1 MTRPTVPRRP
11 RLPTWSR
18 LSAICL
24 ALALGGLGGWFAH
37 SLQLPLAW
45 MIGAML
51 ATSIASLG
59 GAPIA
64 MAAPLRTM
72 MVAVLGVMLG
82 SGFTPEILA
91 SAGSWTPSLL
101 AIAFYVATCGLA
113 GMGYFRLFCNYDPVT
128 AYFSAMPGGLSEM
141 VLVGTEMGGDGRVIS
156 LIHATRIM
164 LVVLSIPFAFTLGG
178 GLDLGNRPA
187 IGPALAE
194 LPAYDYV
201 ILGCSGLIGYVV
213 ARWLRVPA
221 AAVVGPMIISAL
233 VHLAGV
239 TAAKP
244 PAEIVAC
251 AQVAVGTALGA
262 RFAGTPLRLIGRTL
276 LASLGVTA
284 ILVGITVAFALGLHV
299 SSGLPTG
306 PVVLAFAP
314 GGLAEMSLIAIAL
327 GADAAFV
334 AIHHIVRIFLI
345 VVFAPFAFRLIGRR
359 RPLPG
364 ED

>member
-1 MTRPTVPRRP
+1 MAAATPQRR
-11 RLPTWSR
+11 RLPQLPRPSR
-18 LSAICL
+18 LAAIAL
-24 ALALGGLGGWFAH
+24 ALALGGLGGWAA
-37 SLQLPLAW
+37 SLVDLPLAW

-51 ATSIASLG
+51 ATTIAALA

-64 MAAPLRTM
+64 MAAPLRTL

-91 SAGSWTPSLL
+91 AAGAWTLSLC
-101 AIAFYVATCGLA
+101 AIALYIAVCGLA
-113 GMGYFRLFCNYDPVT
+113 GTLYFRRLCGYDPVT

-164 LVVLSIPFAFTLGG
+164 LVVLSIPFAFALGG
-178 GLDLGNRPA
+178 GLDLGDRPA
-187 IGPALAE
+187 IGPALSA

-201 ILGCSGLIGYVV
+201 VLGLSGVVGYLGG
-213 ARWLRVPA
+213 RWLKVPA
-221 AAVVGPMIISAL
+221 AAVVGPMLVSAL
-233 VHLAGV
+233 VHLAGM
-239 TAAKP
+239 TTAKP
-244 PAEIVAC
+244 PADIVAC

-276 LASLGVTA
+276 AASLGVTV
-284 ILVGITVAFALGLHV
+284 ILVAITVAFAVVLHAATV
-299 SSGLPTG
+299 LPTG
-306 PVVLAFAP
+306 PIVLAFAP

-345 VVFAPFAFRLIGRR
+345 VVLAPFAFRLLGRR
-359 RPLPG
+359 K
-364 ED
+364 

>member
-1 MTRPTVPRRP
+1 MASSLSD
-11 RLPTWSR
+11 RLPQLPSWSR
-18 LSAICL
+18 LSAIAL
-24 ALALGGLGGWFAH
+24 ALALGGLGGWAA
-37 SLQLPLAW
+37 SLLNLPLAW

-51 ATSIASLG
+51 ATSVASLA

-64 MAAPLRTM
+64 MAAPLRTL

-91 SAGSWTPSLL
+91 SAGAWAPSLA
-101 AIAFYVATCGLA
+101 AIALYIGVCGLA
-113 GMGYFRLFCNYDPVT
+113 GMAYFRWLCDYDPVT

-178 GLDLGNRPA
+178 GLDLGDRPA
-187 IGPALAE
+187 IGPELLDLA
-194 LPAYDYV
+194 AVDYAF
-201 ILGCSGLIGYVV
+201 LGISGMVGYVV

-221 AAVVGPMIISAL
+221 AAVVGPMVASAL
-233 VHLAGV
+233 VHLAGM
-239 TAAKP
+239 TTAKP
-244 PAEIVAC
+244 PADIVAC

-276 LASLGVTA
+276 VASLGVTA
-284 ILVGITVAFALGLHV
+284 LLVAITVVFALALHALT
-299 SSGLPTG
+299 GLPTG
-306 PVVLAFAP
+306 PLVLAFAP

-345 VVFAPFAFRLIGRR
+345 VVLAPLAFRLVGRR
-359 RPLPG
+359 PKDG
-364 ED
+364 A

>member
-1 MTRPTVPRRP
+1 MAGEPRQAAARRLP
-11 RLPTWSR
+11 RLPDWSR
-18 LSAICL
+18 LSAIAL
-24 ALALGGLGGWFAH
+24 ALALGGLGGWLA
-37 SLQLPLAW
+37 SLIGLPLAW

-51 ATSIASLG
+51 ATSLASLA

-91 SAGSWTPSLL
+91 SAPAWTPSLV
-101 AIAFYVATCGLA
+101 AIGFYIAACGLA
-113 GMGYFRLFCNYDPVT
+113 GMAYFRLACNYDPVT

-164 LVVLSIPFAFTLGG
+164 LVVLAIPFAFTLGG
-178 GLDLGNRPA
+178 GLDLGDRPA
-187 IGPALAE
+187 VGPALAE
-194 LPAYDYV
+194 LPAYDYA
-201 ILGCSGLIGYVV
+201 ILGLCGVVGYVA
-213 ARWLRVPA
+213 ARWARVPA
-221 AAVVGPMIISAL
+221 AAVVGPMVASAL
-233 VHLAGV
+233 VHLAGM

-244 PAEIVAC
+244 PADIVAC

-262 RFAGTPLRLIGRTL
+262 RFAGTPLRLIARTL

-284 ILVGITVAFALGLHV
+284 ILVAITLCFALGLHAATD
-299 SSGLPTG
+299 LPTG

-345 VVFAPFAFRLIGRR
+345 VVFAPLAFRLRVRR
-359 RPLPG
+359 RG
-364 ED
+364 